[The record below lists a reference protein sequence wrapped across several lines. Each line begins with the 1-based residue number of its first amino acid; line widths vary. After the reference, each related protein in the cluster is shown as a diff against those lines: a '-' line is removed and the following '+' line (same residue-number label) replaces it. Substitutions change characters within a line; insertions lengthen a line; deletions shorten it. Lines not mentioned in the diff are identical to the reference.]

1 MSKRDPKIVRS
12 ALSCKFTADGMT
24 IDVEIYQLEGA
35 VGWVLELAEPDG
47 SSTVWEEL
55 FPTDQAAWEEF
66 EQGVREVGLTALL
79 DADGDEDDDGPP
91 TLH

>member
-1 MSKRDPKIVRS
+1 MSKREPRILRS
-12 ALSCKFTADGMT
+12 ALSRKFTSDGMT

-35 VGWVLELAEPDG
+35 AGWVLELAEPDG

-66 EQGVREVGLTALL
+66 EQGVREIGLIALL
-79 DADGDEDDDGPP
+79 DAGEAVDAPP